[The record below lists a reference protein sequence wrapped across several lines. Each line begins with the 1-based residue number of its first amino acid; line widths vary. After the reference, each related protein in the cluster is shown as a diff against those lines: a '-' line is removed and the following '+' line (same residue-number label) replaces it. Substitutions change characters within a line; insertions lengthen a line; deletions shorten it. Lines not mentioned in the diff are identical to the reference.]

1 MSLADGSALERE
13 SCLCLS
19 PVVRSNPDCPVH
31 GYDKPYVFVEKP
43 VAKSS
48 TSVMQATVCQKCG
61 HKFDGKIGGNGEP
74 CGCSC
79 HRGRV

>member
-1 MSLADGSALERE
+1 MADEYKDLE
-13 SCLCLS
+13 
-19 PVVRSNPDCPVH
+19 
-31 GYDKPYVFVEKP
+31 PYPFVIRP

-74 CGCSC
+74 CKCKC
-79 HRGRV
+79 HEGRV